1 MLAARNSSTDCP
13 CNSSMR
19 LPRSARERRGRYGGP
34 MLLAPANKTVIN
46 VNSTKEEIKMNIP
59 GFTAEASLYNVS
71 TCYWVTAKAN
81 FYGGLVQP
89 ADSGVLSDPYG
100 SSALFHSTQLFFP
113 DHPVWCLKWK
123 CAFKYPDSRLCSD
136 WRLTVGV
143 LNPVTGHCD

>member
-34 MLLAPANKTVIN
+34 MLLAPANETVIN

-59 GFTAEASLYNVS
+59 GFTAEASLYNGNTRYRAAAEDS
-71 TCYWVTAKAN
+71 

-89 ADSGVLSDPYG
+89 AGSGVLSDPYG
-100 SSALFHSTQLFFP
+100 SSVPFLSTQLFFP
-113 DHPVWCLKWK
+113 DHPVWCLTWK
-123 CAFKYPDSRLCSD
+123 CAKTYPDSLLCRD
-136 WRLTVGV
+136 WRPTVGV